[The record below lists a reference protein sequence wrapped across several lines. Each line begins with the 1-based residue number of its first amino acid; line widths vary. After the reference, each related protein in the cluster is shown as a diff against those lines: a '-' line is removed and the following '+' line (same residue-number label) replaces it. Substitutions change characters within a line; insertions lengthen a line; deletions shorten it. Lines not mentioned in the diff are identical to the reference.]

1 LWVTTADQP
10 AEVHVR
16 GQFLPLQKVKGSY
29 SAVLNRARISSVGD
43 AAEKAVFLVSALFG
57 LGIIWFIYELLGVA
71 GFIVLGAVFLGITLI
86 KMVFVWLQ

>member
-86 KMVFVWLQ
+86 KIVFVWLQ

>member
-1 LWVTTADQP
+1 VWATTADQP

-16 GQFLPLQKVKGSY
+16 GQFLLLQTVKGSY

-57 LGIIWFIYELLGVA
+57 LGIIWFIYELLGVP
-71 GFIVLGAVFLGITLI
+71 GFIVLGAVFLVITLI
-86 KMVFVWLQ
+86 KIVFLWLL